1 MQPRRPGA
9 VPIVG
14 TASKANQRNFGD
26 PRRME
31 SQCLPSSSQ
40 AESHKSIDLLTKIK
54 KWQGVPLPGL
64 EKEALPLHPKLDR
77 ELYRGQ
83 LQAEIAGKLAGDEG
97 GQRRV
102 SILGNSLVDT
112 ETGEVLDAAPGKNP
126 ELYISAMH
134 TLAADPRFRW
144 VGFRQGSDNRGE
156 AESVPLGGS
165 SWEVSDRADPS
176 YQARLKTRARRE
188 IAKALDRGWSRLRA
202 TKILASRRYKERFV
216 TLTAP
221 TRDYTSR
228 LEEWAFH
235 NKAIEGL
242 RETEFFKERVWGGV
256 KNLEDP
262 GTDRPHVHSHS
273 IWIALYVP
281 QVALAWEW
289 TRCALDAFQ
298 EQDGHRPSDPRQEW
312 LEKGWN
318 LDLVLQAE
326 DQVATAKKRLKKAR
340 TLKECESWEVKQ
352 KEAQFWL
359 DAIRRDCFVVDV
371 RLVGKSTSPTT
382 IEREEAIQEVCKY
395 VTKTTDLLL
404 RPQPDL
410 LGLLLP
416 PRSPRVFDTFG
427 ACRGTQAQESAIL
440 DALRAAA
447 EGAGNRAVALLDT
460 AAIISGASCAEG
472 GQEGVEGGAE
482 TPQTASNPPPKR
494 KRPPSWR
501 KLMGVLPLSEFIH
514 VMRLRATSSS
524 AFAMRRLRERG
535 IWAWTVAEVLELGE
549 CPDPFTA

>member
-1 MQPRRPGA
+1 MHA
-9 VPIVG
+9 
-14 TASKANQRNFGD
+14 
-26 PRRME
+26 
-31 SQCLPSSSQ
+31 
-40 AESHKSIDLLTKIK
+40 
-54 KWQGVPLPGL
+54 
-64 EKEALPLHPKLDR
+64 
-77 ELYRGQ
+77 
-83 LQAEIAGKLAGDEG
+83 LAG
-97 GQRRV
+97 
-102 SILGNSLVDT
+102 
-112 ETGEVLDAAPGKNP
+112 
-126 ELYISAMH
+126 
-134 TLAADPRFRW
+134 DPRFRW

-156 AESVPLGGS
+156 GESVPLGGS

-188 IAKALDRGWSRLRA
+188 IAKALDRGWSRLHA

-235 NKAIEGL
+235 NKALEGL

-281 QVALAWEW
+281 QAALAWEW
-289 TRCALDAFQ
+289 TRCALEAFE
-298 EQDGHRPSDPRQEW
+298 EQDGHRPSDPRQDW
-312 LEKGWN
+312 LEKGWT

-326 DQVATAKKRLKKAR
+326 DQVATAKKRIKKAR
-340 TLKECESWEVKQ
+340 TLKEREAWEVKQ

-371 RLVGKSTSPTT
+371 RLVGKSTTPGT

-395 VTKTTDLLL
+395 VTKTTDLLQ

-416 PRSPRVFDTFG
+416 PRAPRVFDTFG
-427 ACRGTQAQESAIL
+427 ACRGTKEQENALL
-440 DALRAAA
+440 DALRAAG
-447 EGAGNRAVALLDT
+447 EGAESRATALLDT
-460 AAIISGASCAEG
+460 AAIISGADCLESGPEG
-472 GQEGVEGGAE
+472 ADGGAE
-482 TPQTASNPPPKR
+482 TPQTAANPPPKR

-501 KLMGVLPLSEFIH
+501 KLMGVLPLSEFIR
-514 VMRLRATSSS
+514 VMRARAASSS
-524 AFAMRRLRERG
+524 AFAMRRLQERG
-535 IWAWTVAEVLELGE
+535 IWAWTVADVLELGE
-549 CPDPFTA
+549 CPDPFTV

>member
-1 MQPRRPGA
+1 MQPIRPGA

-14 TASKANQRNFGD
+14 TVPKANQKKFGGS
-26 PRRME
+26 RRSE
-31 SQCLPSSSQ
+31 SQCPP
-40 AESHKSIDLLTKIK
+40 ESKLALALMGVGNLTNSEKI
-54 KWQGVPLPGL
+54 QGTPLPGL
-64 EKEALPLHPKLDR
+64 EKEAFPLHSKLDR
-77 ELYRGQ
+77 EIYRGQ
-83 LQAEIAGKLAGDEG
+83 LQKEIAGKLVGGDG
-97 GQRRV
+97 GSRRV
-102 SILGNSLVDT
+102 GLVGNSLVDT
-112 ETGEVLDAAPGKNP
+112 ETGEVLDAAPGESP
-126 ELYISAMH
+126 EFYISAMH
-134 TLAADPRFRW
+134 ALAADPRFRW
-144 VGFRQGSDNRGE
+144 VGFRQASDNRGE

-176 YQARLKTRARRE
+176 YQARLKNRARRE
-188 IAKALDRGWSRLRA
+188 IAKALDRGWSRLYAAR
-202 TKILASRRYKERFV
+202 ILASRRYKERFV

-228 LEEWAFH
+228 VEEWAFH
-235 NKAIEGL
+235 NLALERL

-273 IWIALYVP
+273 IWIACYVP

-289 TRCALDAFQ
+289 TGCALEAFE
-298 EQDGHRPSDPRQEW
+298 EQDGQRPSDPRQGW
-312 LEKGWN
+312 LEKGWT

-326 DQVATAKKRLKKAR
+326 DQVATAKKRIKKAR
-340 TLKECESWEVKQ
+340 SLKEREIWEGKQ
-352 KEAQFWL
+352 QEAEFWL
-359 DAIRRDCFVVDV
+359 EAIRRDCFVVDV
-371 RLVGKSTSPTT
+371 RLVGKNTSPST

-395 VTKTTDLLL
+395 VTKTTDLLQ

-427 ACRGTQAQESAIL
+427 ACRGTQAQENAIL
-440 DALRAAA
+440 DALRAAS
-447 EGAGNRAVALLDT
+447 ECAGNRATALLDT
-460 AAIISGASCAEG
+460 AAIISGADCSEEG
-472 GQEGVEGGAE
+472 PEGVNGGVE
-482 TPQTASNPPPKR
+482 TSQTAANPPPKR

-501 KLMGVLPLSEFIH
+501 KLMGVLPLSEFIR

-524 AFAMRRLRERG
+524 AFAMQRLQERG